1 MWFSRWVWHAKLLIN
16 DAWVL
21 EKYASDKNKAFGALL
36 IDLSKAFDCLCH
48 DLLIGKLHAYGLD
61 LSSLNLLQD
70 YSPNR
75 QQRAKVD
82 SFLSSWEDILS
93 GLPEGSILSCLL
105 FNILFNI
112 FNIEN
117 SLLYWL
123 CR

>member
-1 MWFSRWVWHAKLLIN
+1 M
-16 DAWVL
+16 
-21 EKYASDKNKAFGALL
+21 EKYASDKKKAFGALL

-75 QQRAKVD
+75 KQRAKVD
-82 SFLSSWEDILS
+82 SFFSSWEDILS
-93 GLPEGSILSCLL
+93 GLPQGSILSCLL
-105 FNILFNI
+105 FNIFD
-112 FNIEN
+112 IEN